1 MDNNACFHQPALE
14 YECLLCVCD
23 KEIKDGVG
31 QKWRVERLLMMPRAK
46 RRVTDTF
53 SQAQWLWNH
62 EITIHLLLG
71 IRFPVHHKQFI
82 KKNNILGY
90 NRFKNNI

>member
-31 QKWRVERLLMMPRAK
+31 QKWLVERLLMMPRAK
-46 RRVTDTF
+46 RRETDTF

-62 EITIHLLLG
+62 ENNDTLIVRYT
-71 IRFPVHHKQFI
+71 FSCSSQTVYKEKQHF
-82 KKNNILGY
+82 GVQ
-90 NRFKNNI
+90 